1 MFLSKML
8 RAVDH
13 PYIVG
18 PGGRKVRANSV
29 AKNSICVLF
38 VYRYRTLPLIC
49 RICTVINQKSAG
61 KSKNLSARKTAK
73 SMI

>member
-18 PGGRKVRANSV
+18 PGGRKVRADTEE
-29 AKNSICVLF
+29 F
-38 VYRYRTLPLIC
+38 
-49 RICTVINQKSAG
+49 
-61 KSKNLSARKTAK
+61 NLSLIENLTSFFCSFAWVPEDFFAGGKRPYLNTQNL
-73 SMI
+73 

>member
-18 PGGRKVRANSV
+18 PGGRKVRANSEEF
-29 AKNSICVLF
+29 NLC
-38 VYRYRTLPLIC
+38 LI
-49 RICTVINQKSAG
+49 RIPVPYLKGIDQ
-61 KSKNLSARKTAK
+61 
-73 SMI
+73 

>member
-18 PGGRKVRANSV
+18 PGGRKVRANGE
-29 AKNSICVLF
+29 KFNPC
-38 VYRYRTLPLIC
+38 LI
-49 RICTVINQKSAG
+49 RMPVPYLKSD
-61 KSKNLSARKTAK
+61 L
-73 SMI
+73 

>member
-18 PGGRKVRANSV
+18 PGGRKVRENTV
-29 AKNSICVLF
+29 AKNLTCVLKSSYLIIF
-38 VYRYRTLPLIC
+38 CSLAWVRYL
-49 RICTVINQKSAG
+49 
-61 KSKNLSARKTAK
+61 KTFLQR
-73 SMI
+73 

>member
-18 PGGRKVRANSV
+18 PGGRKVRANSEEFHLCLIESSYLIIFCSFAWV
-29 AKNSICVLF
+29 PEDFFAEGKK
-38 VYRYRTLPLIC
+38 TLPKHP
-49 RICTVINQKSAG
+49 NYD
-61 KSKNLSARKTAK
+61 
-73 SMI
+73 

>member
-18 PGGRKVRANSV
+18 PGGRKVRGISEEFNLCLWYVPAMYSV
-29 AKNSICVLF
+29 VKIFSTSFDGPEVEN
-38 VYRYRTLPLIC
+38 TLL
-49 RICTVINQKSAG
+49 A
-61 KSKNLSARKTAK
+61 
-73 SMI
+73 

>member
-18 PGGRKVRANSV
+18 PGGRKVRVNSEEFNLRLR
-29 AKNSICVLF
+29 KFSSHNLL
-38 VYRYRTLPLIC
+38 LPC
-49 RICTVINQKSAG
+49 MGTG
-61 KSKNLSARKTAK
+61 T
-73 SMI
+73 

>member
-18 PGGRKVRANSV
+18 PGGRKVRANTV
-29 AKNSICVLF
+29 AKNSTCVLENSH
-38 VYRYRTLPLIC
+38 LIFF
-49 RICTVINQKSAG
+49 
-61 KSKNLSARKTAK
+61 
-73 SMI
+73 